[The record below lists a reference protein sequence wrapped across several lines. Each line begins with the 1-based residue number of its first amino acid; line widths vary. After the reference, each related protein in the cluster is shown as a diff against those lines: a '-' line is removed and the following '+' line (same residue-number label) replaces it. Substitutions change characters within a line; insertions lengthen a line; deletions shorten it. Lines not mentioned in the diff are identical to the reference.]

1 MQFFVSELHPERFSA
16 EFQQAIS
23 NIIGALRDTLTPVAT
38 AHWWELER
46 ESVLPLDAAHE
57 LLPLIVAAFA
67 RQHEI
72 PHEADYE
79 VLLKES
85 AKMA

>member
-1 MQFFVSELHPERFSA
+1 
-16 EFQQAIS
+16 
-23 NIIGALRDTLTPVAT
+23 LRDTLTPVAT
-38 AHWWELER
+38 ARWWELER
-46 ESVLPLDAAHE
+46 EGVLPLDAAHE